1 MAFKQKLVLFEN
13 ILNSADIM
21 LNQPFM
27 SEIDKL
33 VKYVFEE
40 AKILIDNTE
49 KDEELQLW
57 CGKVLN
63 KTISHGY
70 GQSYTFKSQC
80 EISGDDFSGPIK
92 GWLLEPEGAFE
103 DSIIVL
109 TCESNG
115 LIKNPRYVCGLVMNV
130 RDIETQ
136 LQEL

>member
-1 MAFKQKLVLFEN
+1 MEFKQKLVLFEG

-21 LNQPFM
+21 LNQPIL
-27 SEIDKL
+27 SEINKL
-33 VKYVFEE
+33 VKYVFGEP
-40 AKILIDNTE
+40 KFLIDKTDKE
-49 KDEELQLW
+49 EELQHW
-57 CGKVLN
+57 CGKVLE

-70 GQSYTFKSQC
+70 GQSYIFKSEC
-80 EISGDDFSGPIK
+80 EICGDGFSKPLK
-92 GWLLEPEGAFE
+92 GWLLEPEGCFE

-136 LQEL
+136 IQEF